1 MDKNIRLLIGLIV
14 AVVSLALV
22 YWLRIIL
29 APFVFAM
36 LMAYLGDPLVD
47 RIVRAGVTRTL
58 AVSLVF
64 VAMTLL
70 VILCVL
76 LLVPMIAS
84 QIDLFTEVLPGY
96 IDWLRET
103 MLPAMQHMLGVDEQ
117 SELVSKLK
125 VALNQNWE
133 RASDIL
139 VLILAKVTQSGLAVA
154 AWLGSVALIPVVT
167 FYLLRDWDRLIEH
180 IQDLLPRSSVDTVS
194 RLAKEC
200 DEVLGAFL
208 RGQLLIMVAL
218 GVVYTTGLFLV
229 GLDLALLVGLLAGT
243 AAVVPYLGAALGITA
258 ASVAALVQFNDWIYL
273 VPVAGVFLVGQLLE
287 SMVLTPVLVGD
298 KIGLHPVA
306 VIFAVLAGGQIFGFV
321 GVLLALPVAAVMM
334 VLIRHA
340 HHNYTAS
347 VFYR

>member
-14 AVVSLALV
+14 AVVALALV

-47 RIVRAGVTRTL
+47 RIVRAGLTRTL

-96 IDWLRET
+96 IAWLRET
-103 MLPAMQHMLGVDEQ
+103 MLPAMQHLLGVDEQ
-117 SELVSKLK
+117 SELISKVK

-139 VLILAKVTQSGLAVA
+139 VLVLAKVTQSGLAVA

-167 FYLLRDWDRLIEH
+167 FYLLRDWDKLIEH
-180 IQDLLPRSSVDTVS
+180 IQDLLPRSSVDTIS

-208 RGQLLIMVAL
+208 RGQLLIMIAL
-218 GVVYTTGLFLV
+218 GVVNGRYQ
-229 GLDLALLVGLLAGT
+229 A
-243 AAVVPYLGAALGITA
+243 
-258 ASVAALVQFNDWIYL
+258 
-273 VPVAGVFLVGQLLE
+273 
-287 SMVLTPVLVGD
+287 
-298 KIGLHPVA
+298 
-306 VIFAVLAGGQIFGFV
+306 
-321 GVLLALPVAAVMM
+321 
-334 VLIRHA
+334 R
-340 HHNYTAS
+340 
-347 VFYR
+347 